1 MDVAER
7 STDAQL
13 HDLDFQKLRDLIYG
27 ACGIHLVPA
36 KKTMVELRLRK
47 RLQALQI
54 MSFREYREYVTGR
67 GGERELTAMI
77 DLITTNKT
85 DFFREPGHFEFL
97 TRVALPSLSA
107 GQGRPLRVWSAGC
120 STGEEPYTLA
130 MVLSEYAEQ
139 HPGYQ
144 FSILATDIS
153 TRVLEK
159 ARLGIYGPAEI
170 AAIPPGIQR
179 KHLLR
184 SRDQKNPRA
193 RIVPETRALIDFQR
207 LNLMD
212 ADFGLA
218 YPLDI
223 IFCRNVVIYF
233 DKQTQEQLVRRFQR
247 NLSPRGYLFM
257 GHSETLHGF
266 DVPLAQVAP
275 TVYRKS
281 G

>member
-1 MDVAER
+1 
-7 STDAQL
+7 
-13 HDLDFQKLRDLIYG
+13 
-27 ACGIHLVPA
+27 
-36 KKTMVELRLRK
+36 
-47 RLQALQI
+47 
-54 MSFREYREYVTGR
+54 
-67 GGERELTAMI
+67 MI

-97 TRVALPSLSA
+97 TRVALPSIATA
-107 GQGRPLRVWSAGC
+107 GRTVRVWSAGC

-139 HPGYQ
+139 HPAWQ

-159 ARLGIYGPAEI
+159 ARLGIYEATDIAPIPSEI
-170 AAIPPGIQR
+170 RR

-184 SRDQKNPRA
+184 SRDRDNPRS
-193 RIVPETRALIDFQR
+193 RIAPATRSLVEFQR

-212 ADFGLA
+212 SDFGLA
-218 YPLDI
+218 HPMDI

-233 DKQTQEQLVRRFQR
+233 DKQTQEQLVRRFTR
-247 NLSPRGYLFM
+247 NLRPHGYLFM

-266 DVPLAQVAP
+266 DVPLVQVAP
-275 TVYRKS
+275 TVYRRS